1 MSAFIVVLWVVSIA
15 FIAVSA
21 LHLFLG
27 TGADALLGSPITPE
41 MSRNPSIDSQNRFY
55 GITFA
60 LLGVV
65 LLIST
70 TDLHRYEPM
79 IAATLAVLF
88 MAGIAR
94 VVSWALRGAPSAAII
109 GILCADLV
117 LPPVLYA
124 WLKLVL

>member
-1 MSAFIVVLWVVSIA
+1 MQAFIVVLWIISIA

-27 TGADALLGSPITPE
+27 TGADTLLGSPITPE
-41 MSRNPSIDSQNRFY
+41 MSKNPSVDSQNRFY

-65 LLIST
+65 LLVST
-70 TDLHRYEPM
+70 TDLHRYQPM
-79 IAATLAVLF
+79 IVATLAVLF
-88 MAGIAR
+88 AAGVAR
-94 VVSWALRGAPSAAII
+94 VVSWFLRGAPSPAII

-117 LPPVLYA
+117 LPPVLYT
-124 WLKLVL
+124 WLKFVL